1 MRRFYRFVALS
12 DHWLA
17 RLLRKLYR
25 GVDGFSV
32 PAPRVLTAPVL
43 ALMIAVRTTYYF
55 LRRVFIAEPLF
66 KVYCTEYGRHLHT
79 GIFVHW
85 VQGKGELLVGDDVN
99 IQGKCN
105 FFFAA
110 RYSERPRLII
120 GDHTGI
126 GHNCSFTVGKE
137 IRIGKHCRFGSAVAV
152 FDAPGHPADPVAR
165 LAGLPSADGEVRPI
179 AIGDNVWIGTGA
191 VIFPGVTIGDGSIVA
206 MGSVVMTDVPGNTM
220 VAGNPAR
227 QVRTLVPSAAP
238 GPVVKS

>member
-12 DHWLA
+12 DHWFA
-17 RLLRKLYR
+17 RLLRQLYQ
-25 GVDGFSV
+25 GIDGFSV
-32 PAPRVLTAPVL
+32 PAPRVLAAPVL
-43 ALMIAVRTTYYF
+43 ALMIAVRVTYYF

-66 KVYCTEYGRHLHT
+66 KVYCTRYGRHLHT
-79 GIFVHW
+79 GIHVHW
-85 VQGKGELLVGDDVN
+85 VQGKGDLVIGDNVS
-99 IQGKCN
+99 IQGKCS

-110 RYSERPRLII
+110 RYSEKPRLVI
-120 GDHTGI
+120 GDSTGI

-152 FDAPGHPADPVAR
+152 FDAPGHPADPAAR
-165 LAGLPSADGEVRPI
+165 LAGLPSADGEVRPVT
-179 AIGDNVWIGTGA
+179 IGDNVWIGTGA

-227 QVRTLVPSAAP
+227 QVRTLVPSVAS

>member
-1 MRRFYRFVALS
+1 MARFYRFVALS

-17 RLLRKLYR
+17 RLLRRLYQ

-43 ALMIAVRTTYYF
+43 GLMIAVRTTYYF

-66 KVYCTEYGRHLHT
+66 KVYCTRYGRHLHT
-79 GIFVHW
+79 GIYVHW
-85 VQGKGELLVGDDVN
+85 VQGKGELVIGDDVS
-99 IQGKCN
+99 IQGKCS

-110 RYSERPRLII
+110 RYSEKPRMLI

-165 LAGLPSADGEVRPI
+165 LAGLPSADGEVR
-179 AIGDNVWIGTGA
+179 T
-191 VIFPGVTIGDGSIVA
+191 VTIGDGSIVA

-227 QVRTLVPSAAP
+227 QVRTLVPSIAA
-238 GPVVKS
+238 GPVAKS